1 MVWQVSVGIAA
12 AASCVV
18 GVGMLLSLLL
28 FLVIIWFPQLYQP
41 RYALTKYVVIICKKI
56 TASQIIIVVVFF

>member
-28 FLVIIWFPQLYQP
+28 FMPKLLSLSCLSYGSVRQ
-41 RYALTKYVVIICKKI
+41 
-56 TASQIIIVVVFF
+56 TAPSAFTEHARIDTP

>member
-1 MVWQVSVGIAA
+1 MGVAA

-41 RYALTKYVVIICKKI
+41 RYAEFNGTFSHEKFVN
-56 TASQIIIVVVFF
+56 